1 MSSPTFDVLGIPV
14 AVTNLQDAS
23 ARLVKLAV
31 ERKPAFFT
39 ARDVH
44 GVMLAQ
50 QQPALLAAHQ
60 RAEMNLPDG
69 MPLVMLGRLRKLAVS
84 RVAGPDFVIAACRAG
99 VPHGLRHFFY
109 GGNQG
114 VAELMAAN
122 LASRIPGLIVAGA
135 ESPPMG
141 LDPLDYDQSGVEAI
155 VSSNADVVWLGLST
169 PKQEYW
175 MNRHVEA
182 LNGASIIGVGAAFD
196 IHAGHLDR
204 PPRWVQRSGFEWAYR
219 LLKEPNRLWRRYLIL
234 APRFVFL
241 VGTAK
246 LRRRT

>member
-1 MSSPTFDVLGIPV
+1 
-14 AVTNLQDAS
+14 
-23 ARLVKLAV
+23 
-31 ERKPAFFT
+31 
-39 ARDVH
+39 
-44 GVMLAQ
+44 
-50 QQPALLAAHQ
+50 
-60 RAEMNLPDG
+60 
-69 MPLVMLGRLRKLAVS
+69 
-84 RVAGPDFVIAACRAG
+84 
-99 VPHGLRHFFY
+99 
-109 GGNQG
+109 
-114 VAELMAAN
+114 
-122 LASRIPGLIVAGA
+122 
-135 ESPPMG
+135 
-141 LDPLDYDQSGVEAI
+141 
-155 VSSNADVVWLGLST
+155 
-169 PKQEYW
+169 